1 MSAEPPAHPLDGA
14 TEAGFSMVSD
24 QTVRGLVAEVE
35 QTGFAVL
42 PEFISPETL
51 RKLQEF
57 VVATVQA
64 AGGEYTVLNGKGAVA
79 GTLLAELPDHP
90 AFRSLAR
97 RIYEVATSSAAP
109 DQSIYQVLRCLA
121 GETGRKESFTFHFDS
136 YVVTML
142 LPILI
147 PTVGRRGHLVMAPNL
162 RPIRSSYVW
171 NLRDKIFIDNGLTQ
185 FALRHLYQSSV
196 LKMKRVELTPGNLYI
211 FWGYRTLHM
220 NEPCEIENIRA
231 TAILHFGDPHGD
243 SPLRRAMGRVAV

>member
-1 MSAEPPAHPLDGA
+1 
-14 TEAGFSMVSD
+14 MVSD
-24 QTVRGLVAEVE
+24 RTVRGLVAEVE
-35 QTGFAVL
+35 RTGFAVL
-42 PEFISPETL
+42 PDFISPEPL

-57 VVATVQA
+57 VVATVRT
-64 AGGEYTVLNGKGAVA
+64 AGGEYTVLKGKGAVA

-90 AFRSLAR
+90 AFQSLAR
-97 RIYEVATSSAAP
+97 RIYEGATASAAP

-121 GETGRKESFTFHFDS
+121 GETGRKESFTFHYDS

-147 PTVGRRGHLVMAPNL
+147 PTVGQRGDLVMAPNI

-171 NLRDKIFIDNGLTQ
+171 NLQDKIFIDNRLTQ
-185 FALRHLYQSSV
+185 FALRRLYQTGV
-196 LKMKRVELTPGNLYI
+196 LKLNRVELTPGNLYV

-231 TAILHFGDPHGD
+231 TALLHFGDPHGD